1 MGKRRPEL
9 LSFFQLAW
17 EICPELMRGTVITL
31 ELTAICIVSGFLIGL
46 LLALGRVYGGKLIYG
61 LSTSYVELI
70 RGTPLL
76 VQLFIIYYGLPD
88 VGILLNPLLAAGIAL
103 GLNTSAYQAE
113 YFRGAIQSIS
123 AGQMVAARSVG
134 MSRIQAIRHI
144 ILPQAL
150 RIVIPP
156 WSNELIYMLKYTS
169 LAFTV
174 GAPEL
179 MAKAKIIAARNFRYL
194 EVFIIVAIIY
204 LIIVT
209 AFTKILDIIEQR
221 VKIPGL
227 EMRG

>member
-1 MGKRRPEL
+1 M
-9 LSFFQLAW
+9 SAFIDFFRLAW
-17 EICPELMRGTVITL
+17 DIGPKLLEGTAVTL
-31 ELTAICIVSGFLIGL
+31 ELTAICITSGFLVGL
-46 LLALGRVYGGKLIYG
+46 ALSLGRVYGNKLVYG
-61 LSTSYVELI
+61 LTTAFVEMV

-113 YFRGAIQSIS
+113 YFRGAIQSVS
-123 AGQMVAARSVG
+123 SGQMTAARSIG
-134 MSRIQAIRHI
+134 MSRVGAIKSI

-150 RIVIPP
+150 RLAIPS

-194 EVFIIVAIIY
+194 EVFIIVAFIY
-204 LIIVT
+204 IIIVT
-209 AFTKILDIIEQR
+209 AFTKILDIVEER

-227 EMRG
+227 ETGE

>member
-1 MGKRRPEL
+1 M
-9 LSFFQLAW
+9 SAFIDFFRLAW
-17 EICPELMRGTVITL
+17 EIGPRLLDGTAVTL
-31 ELTAICIVSGFLIGL
+31 ELTAICITSGFIIGL
-46 LLALGRVYGGKLIYG
+46 AVSLGRVYGNKLVYG
-61 LSTSYVELI
+61 ITTTFVEMV

-103 GLNTSAYQAE
+103 GINTSAYQAE
-113 YFRGAIQSIS
+113 YFRGAIQSVS
-123 AGQMVAARSVG
+123 SGQMTAARSIG
-134 MSRIQAIRHI
+134 MSRLGAIKSV

-150 RIVIPP
+150 RLAIPS

-194 EVFIIVAIIY
+194 EVFIIVAFIY
-204 LIIVT
+204 IIIVT
-209 AFTKILDIIEQR
+209 GFTKVLDVVEEK

-227 EMRG
+227 ESGK

>member
-1 MGKRRPEL
+1 M
-9 LSFFQLAW
+9 SAFIDFFRLAW
-17 EICPELMRGTVITL
+17 EIGPRLLEGTAVTL
-31 ELTAICIVSGFLIGL
+31 ELTAICISSGFVVGL
-46 LLALGRVYGGKLIYG
+46 ALSLGRVYGNKLVYG
-61 LSTSYVELI
+61 ITTTFVEMV

-88 VGILLNPLLAAGIAL
+88 VGILLDPLLAAGIAL

-113 YFRGAIQSIS
+113 YFRGAIQSVD
-123 AGQMVAARSVG
+123 AGQMTAARSIG
-134 MSRIQAIRHI
+134 MSRVGAIKSI

-150 RIVIPP
+150 RLAIPS

-194 EVFIIVAIIY
+194 EVFIIVAFIY
-204 LIIVT
+204 IIIVT
-209 AFTKILDIIEQR
+209 GFTKVLDIVEER

-227 EMRG
+227 ETGE

>member
-1 MGKRRPEL
+1 MSEL
-9 LSFFQLAW
+9 IEFFQLAW
-17 EICPELMRGTVITL
+17 EIGPRLLDGTVVTL
-31 ELTAICIVSGFLIGL
+31 ELTAICISSGFIIGL
-46 LLALGRVYGGKLIYG
+46 ALSLGRVYGNKLVYG
-61 LSTSYVELI
+61 LTTTFVELV

-103 GLNTSAYQAE
+103 GINTSAYQAE
-113 YFRGAIQSIS
+113 YFRGAIQSVS
-123 AGQMVAARSVG
+123 AGQMTAARSIG
-134 MSRIQAIRHI
+134 MTRFGAIKSI

-150 RIVIPP
+150 RLAIPS

-194 EVFIIVAIIY
+194 EVFIIVAFIY
-204 LIIVT
+204 IIIVT
-209 AFTKILDIIEQR
+209 GFTKVLDIVEER

-227 EMRG
+227 ESSK

>member
-1 MGKRRPEL
+1 MSEL
-9 LSFFQLAW
+9 IEFFQLAW
-17 EICPELMRGTVITL
+17 EIGPRLLDGTVVTL
-31 ELTAICIVSGFLIGL
+31 ELTAICISSGFIIGL
-46 LLALGRVYGGKLIYG
+46 ALSLGRVYGNKLVYG
-61 LSTSYVELI
+61 VTTTFVELV

-103 GLNTSAYQAE
+103 GINTSAYQAE
-113 YFRGAIQSIS
+113 YFRGAIQSVS
-123 AGQMVAARSVG
+123 AGQMTAARSIG
-134 MSRIQAIRHI
+134 MTRFGAIKSI

-150 RIVIPP
+150 RLAIPS

-194 EVFIIVAIIY
+194 EVFIIVAFIY
-204 LIIVT
+204 IIIVT
-209 AFTKILDIIEQR
+209 GFTKVLDIVEER

-227 EMRG
+227 ESGK

>member
-1 MGKRRPEL
+1 M
-9 LSFFQLAW
+9 SAFIDFFRLAW
-17 EICPELMRGTVITL
+17 EIGPRLLDGTAVTL
-31 ELTAICIVSGFLIGL
+31 ELTAICITSGFIIGL
-46 LLALGRVYGGKLIYG
+46 AVSLGRVYGNKFVYG
-61 LSTSYVELI
+61 VTTTFVEMV

-103 GLNTSAYQAE
+103 GINTSAYQAE
-113 YFRGAIQSIS
+113 YFRGAIQSVS
-123 AGQMVAARSVG
+123 TGQMTAARSIG
-134 MSRIQAIRHI
+134 MSRFGAIKSI

-150 RIVIPP
+150 RLAIPS

-194 EVFIIVAIIY
+194 EVFIIVAFIY
-204 LIIVT
+204 IIIVT
-209 AFTKILDIIEQR
+209 GFTKVLDYVEER

-227 EMRG
+227 ESGK

>member
-1 MGKRRPEL
+1 MSDIIG
-9 LSFFQLAW
+9 FFQLAW
-17 EICPELMRGTVITL
+17 EIGPRLLDGTAVTL
-31 ELTAICIVSGFLIGL
+31 ELTAICIASGFIIGL
-46 LLALGRVYGGKLIYG
+46 VLSLGRVYGNKIIYA
-61 LSTSYVELI
+61 LTTTFVELV

-88 VGILLNPLLAAGIAL
+88 LGILLNPLLAAGIAL
-103 GLNTSAYQAE
+103 GINTSAYQAE
-113 YFRGAIQSIS
+113 YFRGAIQSVS
-123 AGQMVAARSVG
+123 EGQMTAARSIG
-134 MSRIQAIRHI
+134 MSKFGAIKSI

-150 RIVIPP
+150 RLAIPS

-194 EVFIIVAIIY
+194 EVFIIVALIY
-204 LIIVT
+204 IIIVT
-209 AFTKILDIIEQR
+209 AFTKILDIVEER

-227 EMRG
+227 ETGR

>member
-1 MGKRRPEL
+1 MSEIIE
-9 LSFFQLAW
+9 FFQLAW
-17 EICPELMRGTVITL
+17 EIGPRLLDGTVVTL
-31 ELTAICIVSGFLIGL
+31 ELTAICITSGFIIGL
-46 LLALGRVYGGKLIYG
+46 ALSLGRVYGNKVVYSI
-61 LSTSYVELI
+61 TTTFVELV

-103 GLNTSAYQAE
+103 GINTSAYQAE
-113 YFRGAIQSIS
+113 YFRGAIQSVS
-123 AGQMVAARSVG
+123 AGQMTAARSIG
-134 MSRIQAIRHI
+134 MGRFGAIKSI

-150 RIVIPP
+150 RLAIPS

-194 EVFIIVAIIY
+194 EVFIIVAFIY
-204 LIIVT
+204 IIIVT
-209 AFTKILDIIEQR
+209 GFTKVLDIVEER

-227 EMRG
+227 ESNK

>member
-1 MGKRRPEL
+1 MSEL
-9 LSFFQLAW
+9 IEFFQLAW
-17 EICPELMRGTVITL
+17 EIGPRLLDGTVVTL
-31 ELTAICIVSGFLIGL
+31 ELTAICISSGFIIGL
-46 LLALGRVYGGKLIYG
+46 ALSLGRVYGNKLVYG
-61 LSTSYVELI
+61 VTTTFVELV

-103 GLNTSAYQAE
+103 GINTSAYQAE
-113 YFRGAIQSIS
+113 YFRGAIQSVS
-123 AGQMVAARSVG
+123 AGQMTAARSIG
-134 MSRIQAIRHI
+134 MTRFGAIKSI

-150 RIVIPP
+150 RLAIPS

-194 EVFIIVAIIY
+194 EVFIIVAFIY
-204 LIIVT
+204 IIIVT
-209 AFTKILDIIEQR
+209 GFTKVLDIVEER

-227 EMRG
+227 ESSK

>member
-1 MGKRRPEL
+1 MSEL
-9 LSFFQLAW
+9 IEFFQLAW
-17 EICPELMRGTVITL
+17 EIGPRLLDGTVVTL
-31 ELTAICIVSGFLIGL
+31 ELTAICISSGFIIGL
-46 LLALGRVYGGKLIYG
+46 ALSLGRVYGNKLVYG
-61 LSTSYVELI
+61 VTTTFIELV

-103 GLNTSAYQAE
+103 GINTSAYQAE
-113 YFRGAIQSIS
+113 YFRGAIQSVS
-123 AGQMVAARSVG
+123 AGQMTAARSIG
-134 MSRIQAIRHI
+134 MTRFGAIKSI

-150 RIVIPP
+150 RLAIPS

-194 EVFIIVAIIY
+194 EVFIIVAFIY
-204 LIIVT
+204 IIIVT
-209 AFTKILDIIEQR
+209 GFTKVLGIVEER

-227 EMRG
+227 ESSK

>member
-1 MGKRRPEL
+1 MTEL
-9 LSFFQLAW
+9 VEFFKLAW
-17 EICPELMRGTVITL
+17 EIGPRLLDGTVVTL
-31 ELTAICIVSGFLIGL
+31 ELTAICISSGFVIGL
-46 LLALGRVYGGKLIYG
+46 ALSLGRVYGNKLVYG
-61 LSTSYVELI
+61 LTTTFVELV

-88 VGILLNPLLAAGIAL
+88 VGIVLNPLLAAGIAL
-103 GLNTSAYQAE
+103 GINTSAYQAE

-123 AGQMVAARSVG
+123 AGQMTAARSIGMGKVG
-134 MSRIQAIRHI
+134 AIKSI

-150 RIVIPP
+150 RLAIPS

-194 EVFIIVAIIY
+194 EVFIIVAFIY
-204 LIIVT
+204 IIIVT
-209 AFTKILDIIEQR
+209 GFTKVLDIVEER

-227 EMRG
+227 ESSK

>member
-1 MGKRRPEL
+1 MSEIIE
-9 LSFFQLAW
+9 FFRLAW
-17 EICPELMRGTVITL
+17 EIGPRLLDGTVVTL
-31 ELTAICIVSGFLIGL
+31 ELTAICITSGFIIGL
-46 LLALGRVYGGKLIYG
+46 ALSLGRVYGNKVVYSI
-61 LSTSYVELI
+61 TTTFVELV

-103 GLNTSAYQAE
+103 GINTSAYQAE
-113 YFRGAIQSIS
+113 YFRGAIQSVS
-123 AGQMVAARSVG
+123 AGQMTAARSIG
-134 MSRIQAIRHI
+134 MGRYGAIKSI

-150 RIVIPP
+150 RLAIPS

-194 EVFIIVAIIY
+194 EVFIIVAFIY
-204 LIIVT
+204 IIIVT
-209 AFTKILDIIEQR
+209 GFTKVLDIVEER

-227 EMRG
+227 ESNK

>member
-1 MGKRRPEL
+1 MNDIVGFFNLIYEIGPQL
-9 LSFFQLAW
+9 LQ
-17 EICPELMRGTVITL
+17 GTGVTL
-31 ELTAICIVSGFLIGL
+31 ELTAICITSGFIIGL
-46 LLALGRVYGGKLIYG
+46 ALALGRVYGNIIIYAI
-61 LSTSYVELI
+61 STTYVELI

-88 VGILLNPLLAAGIAL
+88 VGILLQPLLAAGIAL

-113 YFRGAIQSIS
+113 YFRGAIQSVS
-123 AGQMVAARSVG
+123 AGQMTAARSIG
-134 MSRIQAIRHI
+134 MSKVGAIKSI

-150 RIVIPP
+150 RIAIPS

-194 EVFIIVAIIY
+194 EVFIIVALIY
-204 LIIVT
+204 IVIVT
-209 AFTKILDIIEQR
+209 LFTKVLDIIEER

-227 EMRG
+227 EGGR

>member
-1 MGKRRPEL
+1 M
-9 LSFFQLAW
+9 SAFIDFFRLAW
-17 EICPELMRGTVITL
+17 DIGPKLLEGTAVTL
-31 ELTAICIVSGFLIGL
+31 ELTAICITSGFLVGL
-46 LLALGRVYGGKLIYG
+46 ALSLGRVYGNKLVYG
-61 LSTSYVELI
+61 LTTTFVEMV

-113 YFRGAIQSIS
+113 YFRGAIQSVS
-123 AGQMVAARSVG
+123 SGQMTAARSIG
-134 MSRIQAIRHI
+134 MSRVGAIKSI

-150 RIVIPP
+150 RLAIPS

-194 EVFIIVAIIY
+194 EVFIIVAFIY
-204 LIIVT
+204 IIIVT
-209 AFTKILDIIEQR
+209 AFTKILDIVEER

-227 EMRG
+227 ETGE

>member
-1 MGKRRPEL
+1 M
-9 LSFFQLAW
+9 SAFIDFFRLAW
-17 EICPELMRGTVITL
+17 EIGPRLLDGTAVTL
-31 ELTAICIVSGFLIGL
+31 ELTAICITSGFVVGL
-46 LLALGRVYGGKLIYG
+46 ALSLGRVYGNKLVYG
-61 LSTSYVELI
+61 ITTTFVEMV

-88 VGILLNPLLAAGIAL
+88 VGILLDPLLAAGIAL

-113 YFRGAIQSIS
+113 YFRGAIQSVS
-123 AGQMVAARSVG
+123 AGQMTAARSIG
-134 MSRIQAIRHI
+134 MSRVGAIKSI

-150 RIVIPP
+150 RLAIPS

-194 EVFIIVAIIY
+194 EVFIIVAFIY
-204 LIIVT
+204 IIIVT
-209 AFTKILDIIEQR
+209 GFTKVLDIVEER

-227 EMRG
+227 ETGE

>member
-1 MGKRRPEL
+1 M
-9 LSFFQLAW
+9 SAFIDFFRLAW
-17 EICPELMRGTVITL
+17 EIGPRLLDGTAVTL
-31 ELTAICIVSGFLIGL
+31 ELTAICITSGFIIGL
-46 LLALGRVYGGKLIYG
+46 AVSLGRVYGNKLVYG
-61 LSTSYVELI
+61 ITTTFVEMV

-103 GLNTSAYQAE
+103 GINTSAYQAE
-113 YFRGAIQSIS
+113 YFRGAIQSVNT
-123 AGQMVAARSVG
+123 GQMTAARSIG
-134 MSRIQAIRHI
+134 MSRFGAIKSI

-150 RIVIPP
+150 RLAIPS

-194 EVFIIVAIIY
+194 EVFIIVAFIY
-204 LIIVT
+204 IIIVT
-209 AFTKILDIIEQR
+209 GFTKVLDYVEER

-227 EMRG
+227 ESGK

>member
-1 MGKRRPEL
+1 MSEIVE
-9 LSFFQLAW
+9 FFQLAW
-17 EICPELMRGTVITL
+17 EIGPKLLDGTVVTL
-31 ELTAICIVSGFLIGL
+31 ELTAICITSGFIIGL
-46 LLALGRVYGGKLIYG
+46 ALSLGRVYGNKLVYS
-61 LSTSYVELI
+61 LTTTFVELV

-103 GLNTSAYQAE
+103 GVNTSAYQAE
-113 YFRGAIQSIS
+113 YFRGAIQSVS
-123 AGQMVAARSVG
+123 AGQMTAARSIG
-134 MSRIQAIRHI
+134 MGRFSAIKSI

-150 RIVIPP
+150 RLAIPS

-194 EVFIIVAIIY
+194 EVFIIVAFIY
-204 LIIVT
+204 IIIVT
-209 AFTKILDIIEQR
+209 GFTKILDVVEEK

-227 EMRG
+227 ESSK

>member
-1 MGKRRPEL
+1 MHDLIG
-9 LSFFQLAW
+9 FFNLIW
-17 EICPELMRGTVITL
+17 EIGPQLLRGTAVTL
-31 ELTAICIVSGFLIGL
+31 ELTAICITSGFIIGL
-46 LLALGRVYGGKLIYG
+46 ALSLGRVYGNLIVYAI
-61 LSTSYVELI
+61 TTTYVELI

-88 VGILLNPLLAAGIAL
+88 MGILLNPLLAAGIAL

-113 YFRGAIQSIS
+113 YFRGAIQSVS
-123 AGQMVAARSVG
+123 AGQMTAARSIG
-134 MSRIQAIRHI
+134 MSKVGAIKSI

-150 RIVIPP
+150 RLAIPS

-194 EVFIIVAIIY
+194 EVFVIVALIY
-204 LIIVT
+204 IVIVT
-209 AFTKILDIIEQR
+209 LFTKVLETVEKK

-227 EMRG
+227 ESGR

>member
-1 MGKRRPEL
+1 M
-9 LSFFQLAW
+9 SAFIDFFRLAW
-17 EICPELMRGTVITL
+17 EIGPRLLEGTAVTL
-31 ELTAICIVSGFLIGL
+31 ELTAICITSGFVVGL
-46 LLALGRVYGGKLIYG
+46 ALSLGRVYGNKLVYG
-61 LSTSYVELI
+61 ITTTFVEMV

-88 VGILLNPLLAAGIAL
+88 VGILLDPLLAAGIAL

-113 YFRGAIQSIS
+113 YFRGAIQSVD
-123 AGQMVAARSVG
+123 AGQMTAARSIG
-134 MSRIQAIRHI
+134 MSRVGAIKSI

-150 RIVIPP
+150 RLAIPS

-194 EVFIIVAIIY
+194 EVFIIVAFIY
-204 LIIVT
+204 IIIVT
-209 AFTKILDIIEQR
+209 GFTKVLDIVEER

-227 EMRG
+227 ETGE

>member
-1 MGKRRPEL
+1 M
-9 LSFFQLAW
+9 SAFIDFFRLAW
-17 EICPELMRGTVITL
+17 EIGPRLLEGTAITL
-31 ELTAICIVSGFLIGL
+31 ELTAICITSGFVVGL
-46 LLALGRVYGGKLIYG
+46 ALSLGRVYGNKLVYG
-61 LSTSYVELI
+61 VTTAFVEMV

-88 VGILLNPLLAAGIAL
+88 VGIMFNPLLAAGIAL

-113 YFRGAIQSIS
+113 YFRGAIQSVS
-123 AGQMVAARSVG
+123 AGQMTAARSIG
-134 MSRIQAIRHI
+134 MSRIGAIKSI
-144 ILPQAL
+144 VLPQAL
-150 RIVIPP
+150 RLAIPS

-194 EVFIIVAIIY
+194 EVFIIVAFIY
-204 LIIVT
+204 IIIVT
-209 AFTKILDIIEQR
+209 GFTKVLDIVEER

-227 EMRG
+227 ETGD

>member
-1 MGKRRPEL
+1 M
-9 LSFFQLAW
+9 SAFIDFFRLAW
-17 EICPELMRGTVITL
+17 EIGPRLLEGTAVTL
-31 ELTAICIVSGFLIGL
+31 ELTAICITSGFVVGL
-46 LLALGRVYGGKLIYG
+46 ALSLGRVYGNKLVYG
-61 LSTSYVELI
+61 ITTTFVEMV

-88 VGILLNPLLAAGIAL
+88 VGILLDPLLAAGIAL

-113 YFRGAIQSIS
+113 YFRGAIQSVS
-123 AGQMVAARSVG
+123 AGQMTAARSIG
-134 MSRIQAIRHI
+134 MSRVGAIKSI

-150 RIVIPP
+150 RLAIPS

-194 EVFIIVAIIY
+194 EVFIIVAFIY
-204 LIIVT
+204 IIIVT
-209 AFTKILDIIEQR
+209 GFTKVLDIVEER

-227 EMRG
+227 ETGE

>member
-1 MGKRRPEL
+1 MSDLIE
-9 LSFFQLAW
+9 FFQLAW
-17 EICPELMRGTVITL
+17 EIGPRLLDGTVVTL
-31 ELTAICIVSGFLIGL
+31 ELTAICISSGFIIGL
-46 LLALGRVYGGKLIYG
+46 ALSLGRVYGNKLVYG
-61 LSTSYVELI
+61 LTTTFVELV

-103 GLNTSAYQAE
+103 GINTSAYQAE
-113 YFRGAIQSIS
+113 YFRGAIQSVS
-123 AGQMVAARSVG
+123 AGQMTAARSIG
-134 MSRIQAIRHI
+134 MTRFGAIKSI

-150 RIVIPP
+150 RLAIPS

-194 EVFIIVAIIY
+194 EVFIIVAFIY
-204 LIIVT
+204 IIIVT
-209 AFTKILDIIEQR
+209 GFTKVLDIVEQR

-227 EMRG
+227 ESNK

>member
-1 MGKRRPEL
+1 M
-9 LSFFQLAW
+9 SAFIDFFRLAW
-17 EICPELMRGTVITL
+17 EIGPRLLDGTAVTL
-31 ELTAICIVSGFLIGL
+31 ELTAICITSGFIIGL
-46 LLALGRVYGGKLIYG
+46 AVSLGRVYGNKLVYG
-61 LSTSYVELI
+61 ITTTFVEMV

-103 GLNTSAYQAE
+103 GINTSAYQAE
-113 YFRGAIQSIS
+113 YFRGAIQSVS
-123 AGQMVAARSVG
+123 SGQMTAARSIG
-134 MSRIQAIRHI
+134 MSRIGAIKSV

-150 RIVIPP
+150 RLAIPS

-194 EVFIIVAIIY
+194 EVFIIVAFIY
-204 LIIVT
+204 IIIVT
-209 AFTKILDIIEQR
+209 GFTKVLDVVEEK

-227 EMRG
+227 ESGK

>member
-1 MGKRRPEL
+1 M
-9 LSFFQLAW
+9 SAFIDFFRLAW
-17 EICPELMRGTVITL
+17 EIGPRLLEGTAVTL
-31 ELTAICIVSGFLIGL
+31 ELTAICITSGFVVGL
-46 LLALGRVYGGKLIYG
+46 ALSLGRVYGNKLLYG
-61 LSTSYVELI
+61 ITTTFVEMV

-88 VGILLNPLLAAGIAL
+88 VGILLDPLLAAGIAL

-113 YFRGAIQSIS
+113 YFRGAIQSVD
-123 AGQMVAARSVG
+123 AGQMTAARSIG
-134 MSRIQAIRHI
+134 MSRVGAIKSI

-150 RIVIPP
+150 RLAIPS

-194 EVFIIVAIIY
+194 EVFIIVAFIY
-204 LIIVT
+204 IIIVT
-209 AFTKILDIIEQR
+209 GFTKVLDIVEEK

-227 EMRG
+227 ETGE

>member
-1 MGKRRPEL
+1 MHDII
-9 LSFFQLAW
+9 SFFTLIW
-17 EICPELMRGTVITL
+17 EIGPQLMRGTAVTL
-31 ELTAICIVSGFLIGL
+31 ELTAICITSGFIIGL
-46 LLALGRVYGGKLIYG
+46 ALSLGRVYGNLIIYAI
-61 LSTSYVELI
+61 TTTYVELV

-113 YFRGAIQSIS
+113 YFRGAIQSVS
-123 AGQMVAARSVG
+123 AGQMTAARSIG
-134 MSRIQAIRHI
+134 MSKFGAIKSI

-150 RIVIPP
+150 RLAIPS

-194 EVFIIVAIIY
+194 EVFIIVALIY
-204 LIIVT
+204 IVIVT
-209 AFTKILDIIEQR
+209 LFTKVLEIVEKR

-227 EMRG
+227 ESGR

>member
-1 MGKRRPEL
+1 MNEIVE
-9 LSFFQLAW
+9 FFRFMYEIGPQL
-17 EICPELMRGTVITL
+17 MHGTGITL
-31 ELTAICIVSGFLIGL
+31 ELTAICITSGFVIGL
-46 LLALGRVYGGKLIYG
+46 ALALGRVYGNIIVYAV
-61 LSTSYVELI
+61 TTTYVELI

-88 VGILLNPLLAAGIAL
+88 VGILLQPLLAAGIAL

-113 YFRGAIQSIS
+113 YFRGAIQSVG
-123 AGQMVAARSVG
+123 AGQMTAARSIG
-134 MSRIQAIRHI
+134 MSKVGAIKSV

-150 RIVIPP
+150 RIAIPS

-194 EVFIIVAIIY
+194 EVFIIAALIY
-204 LIIVT
+204 IVIVT
-209 AFTKILDIIEQR
+209 LFTKVLDIIEER

-227 EMRG
+227 EGGR